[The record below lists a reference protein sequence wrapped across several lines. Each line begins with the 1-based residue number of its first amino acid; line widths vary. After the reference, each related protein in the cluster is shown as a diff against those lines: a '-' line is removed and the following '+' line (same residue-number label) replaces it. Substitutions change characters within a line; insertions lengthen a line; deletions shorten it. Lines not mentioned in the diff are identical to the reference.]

1 MREYIKSNNLQS
13 FSNTIKTYS
22 VLPAS
27 GRADEVAILKNDGV
41 YQYKNNQ
48 WNKLLNTGVV
58 SGAAV
63 PLGIIKPSTTVLN
76 DSDWLLCD
84 GSVYDTSAYPEL
96 YNILGTNTL
105 PDLRDYYLVGQGQND
120 TDAITEHDSEAICP
134 IRTSHTEV
142 FQSHAHANSNIC
154 HNHPFYADW
163 AVYCMTAPDVYTCCC
178 FCTTASH
185 FHGAEVYDF
194 CAAGE
199 PGTLSVSCA
208 YTSNIGSY
216 AAPIGCVFKTGV
228 QRYTFGE
235 NISAAT
241 TLCLCSCASGAIAI
255 NSLNNDTGNT
265 FKYYT
270 VNFYIK
276 AR

>member
-1 MREYIKSNNLQS
+1 MKEYIKSNNLQG

-96 YNILGTNTL
+96 YNLLGANTL

-120 TDAITEHDSEAICP
+120 TDAITEHDSEAACP
-134 IRTSHTEV
+134 IRTSHNEI
-142 FQSHAHANSNIC
+142 FQSHSHANSNMC

-163 AVYCMTAPDVYTCCC
+163 AILCEDNGETSQVFTYNTG
-178 FCTTASH
+178 SH
-185 FHGAEVYDF
+185 FHGTVLYDF
-194 CAAGE
+194 CFSIEYGI
-199 PGTLSVSCA
+199 LCYSCA

-216 AAPIGCVFKTGV
+216 AAPVGCIFKTGV
-228 QRYTFGE
+228 QRYTYSE
-235 NISAAT
+235 NTSGAA
-241 TLCLCSCASGAIAI
+241 TLCLCSSASGAKTI
-255 NSLNNDTGNT
+255 NALNNNTGNI